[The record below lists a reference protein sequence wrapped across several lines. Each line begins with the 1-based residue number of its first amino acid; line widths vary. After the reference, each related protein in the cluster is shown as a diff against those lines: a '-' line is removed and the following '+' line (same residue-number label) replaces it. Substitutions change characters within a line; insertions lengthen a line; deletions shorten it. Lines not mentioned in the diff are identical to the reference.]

1 LPTVAC
7 AIGVRR
13 GMLKA
18 PLTSLFAV
26 GGRQIAGSTH
36 HLHKSR
42 QENASNI
49 TGPKTSISREP
60 AERVPCLVEIDFG
73 RAHQAVL
80 QGGEKA
86 TVITLDI
93 NGASRQINI
102 EPDTPLLWV
111 LRDVIGLTG
120 TKFGCGI
127 AQCGACT
134 VHINGTAMRSCSV
147 PIGSLDGAKI
157 VTIEGLSPDNNHPVQ
172 RAWIEEGVPQCGY
185 CQSGQI
191 MAVVTFLKKY
201 SKPTDADI
209 DANITNI
216 CRCGTYEP
224 LRRAIHRA
232 ADMMKT

>member
-1 LPTVAC
+1 MPGTVAS
-7 AIGVRR
+7 GEP
-13 GMLKA
+13 M
-18 PLTSLFAV
+18 
-26 GGRQIAGSTH
+26 GSTH
-36 HLHKSR
+36 HSHKSR

-49 TGPKTSISREP
+49 TGPKTSISCKP
-60 AERVPCLVEIDFG
+60 ALSAPVPCLVALDFS
-73 RAHQAVL
+73 RAHKA
-80 QGGEKA
+80 GENA
-86 TVITLDI
+86 TVITI
-93 NGASRQINI
+93 EVNGASRQINI
-102 EPDTPLLWV
+102 ELDTPLLWV

-134 VHINGTAMRSCSV
+134 VHVNGTAMRSCSV
-147 PIGSLDGAKI
+147 PIGTIDGAKI

-232 ADMMKT
+232 ADLMKT